1 MKPRKFSYKR
11 MYQTELKQ
19 KNKKKKCILKILM
32 LAGEKNKRE
41 EKEGSSP
48 NSGA

>member
-1 MKPRKFSYKR
+1 MKPKKFNRKP

-19 KNKKKKCILKILM
+19 QICILKILE
-32 LAGEKNKRE
+32 GEKNKRE
-41 EKEGSSP
+41 EKESLSP